1 MLPHRLV
8 CVVSSHTHYSLVWVD
23 GRRRDSGRRRENRE
37 VSRTVRRRQTHV
49 DQQLPG
55 GITSTLIRRNNA
67 DTPVDMQ

>member
-1 MLPHRLV
+1 MLPHCLV
-8 CVVSSHTHYSLVWVD
+8 CVVSSHTHYGLVWVD

-55 GITSTLIRRNNA
+55 GITSTLIRQNNA